1 MKYWVLAVLLA
12 PSVLACV
19 VPLDGMI
26 IDGSVTFC
34 SDVYYFNKGLVISG
48 RNIAVDC
55 NSAVFKS
62 WNGNNGILI
71 EDSSNVSVN
80 GCRIISYQTAIQVR
94 NSSQIFLTDNHLIK
108 NEVGTRFDL
117 VSDSAILNFDVSLR
131 MPFELIESKNNAVS
145 LLNKPVSGAFCDENF
160 CNERRNVITL
170 FVQPKTTVPEMHNWL
185 LDQLT
190 GRKSAQRLYDWVFGG
205 ISTPIFVQQ

>member
-1 MKYWVLAVLLA
+1 MKYWVLLVLLA

-19 VPLDGMI
+19 VPRDGMK
-26 IDGSVTFC
+26 IDNSVSFC
-34 SDVYYFNKGLVISG
+34 SDVYYFNKGIIISG

-71 EDSSNVSVN
+71 ENSMNVTVN
-80 GCRIISYQTAIQVR
+80 DCRIISYQTGILVR
-94 NSSQIFLTDNHLIK
+94 NSAQVFLNDNHLIK

-117 VSDSAILNFDVSLR
+117 VSDSATLNYDVSLR
-131 MPFELIESKNNAVS
+131 MPFELIASKNNVVS
-145 LLNKPVSGAFCDENF
+145 LLNKPVDGVFCSENF
-160 CNERRNVITL
+160 CNEQRNAVVL
-170 FVQPKTTVPEMHNWL
+170 FEQPKTTAPEMSNWL

-190 GRKSAQRLYDWVFGG
+190 GKKSAQKLYDWVFGSVKNQFG
-205 ISTPIFVQQ
+205 S